1 MISIFYRK
9 LILIILFSYLLFV
22 HIKDKDYS
30 KMILLSI
37 LTGVIS
43 YSMDQ
48 NLYEGVDNSKEFT
61 EEEEEDRRQEW
72 LSEIDDEG
80 DEGSDEGG
88 EGDEG
93 DDGSGDDGSGDDG
106 SGDDGSDG
114 DGSDGDGSDG
124 DGSDGSGDGSGTT
137 CPNNFDCSNHI
148 NDLDTNPSSISCASS
163 VCTEQECCT
172 FSPVPSNTP
181 FVSAEYVKLRERER
195 ANTLLVTE
203 TKDTPGGV
211 GATDPN
217 PSSSKEDFV
226 EKEEVKLTPVQNN
239 FRIGPYD
246 GLCVSSDKLTN
257 ETYVPNSDLVTYFG
271 VHGPTQVRS
280 SQDVLTG
287 PTIDGDSN
295 SPQKLSM
302 FANNKTKFNCCGES
316 PYTSSTGCLCLTEK
330 QKDYIRSRG
339 MNKSSPDI

>member
-80 DEGSDEGG
+80 DEGS
-88 EGDEG
+88 GDEG
-93 DDGSGDDGSGDDG
+93 S
-106 SGDDGSDG
+106 
-114 DGSDGDGSDG
+114 GDGSDG

-137 CPNNFDCSNHI
+137 CPYNFDCSNHI